1 MEEKSRGGSVCL
13 KGSLNRPLIVRQS
26 WTAASENTEGRA
38 GLPSRGASQLFS
50 LSSQI
55 NKDPRLFSKAM
66 ELDQFVVR
74 SRAGVLA
81 CSCRLCYR
89 MD

>member
-13 KGSLNRPLIVRQS
+13 RGSVNRPLIVRQS

-38 GLPSRGASQLFS
+38 GLPSRGASQVIS
-50 LSSQI
+50 LSGQI

-66 ELDQFVVR
+66 EPDQVVAR

-81 CSCRLCYR
+81 CSCPLSYR